1 MFPLPASVA
10 STGPGRLPVV
20 GRSLDVGRSLADPLL
35 GAGLWLD
42 AGPPLEA
49 GLLKDVSLAEPLE
62 YSERVG
68 SSKATL

>member
-1 MFPLPASVA
+1 
-10 STGPGRLPVV
+10 
-20 GRSLDVGRSLADPLL
+20 L

-62 YSERVG
+62 YSERVD